1 MTFRYSWLISTTM
14 SRPAFQRGTSSSELK
29 LNSIQLLRGAGLGYG
44 QSQGRDSIGSQLSPT
59 MSHQQYNAL
68 LIPDSIIPSSE
79 LILSED
85 IFWFRYNIFQVI
97 FCQYHE
103 HMEFMLDCIGAC
115 ADSLANS
122 DIIQV
127 HDGLCRQLDEQYL
140 SYYIR
145 EE

>member
-1 MTFRYSWLISTTM
+1 MGSHKAGTVLVAS
-14 SRPAFQRGTSSSELK
+14 SR
-29 LNSIQLLRGAGLGYG
+29 
-44 QSQGRDSIGSQLSPT
+44 
-59 MSHQQYNAL
+59 HQQYNAL
-68 LIPDSIIPSSE
+68 LIPNSIIPSNE

-127 HDGLCRQLDEQYL
+127 HDGLCRQLDEQYP